1 MINNYDIYCLSFKN
15 LKRREEMEYRFKELD
30 IKSSFYDGVDS
41 NDPRIFNNNN
51 NSIVWSYTLGHLDM
65 IQNFYDNSEKE
76 FGIFCEDDIFIHK
89 DFYKLIPNIIE
100 DFKLMELDVLLLGY
114 LIPFKISSEYNG
126 FELKNN
132 INNVNINNVNVNVN
146 NDLKYIYHNYPNDLW
161 GAQMYMLTKKH
172 AKYLLDNYNIEYAIR
187 SLNDNTLQPFSS
199 DWTITKEG
207 NRALIYPML
216 AVETA
221 DKKCGHYGQDTFHE
235 NCKNVNYDP
244 SIYI

>member
-15 LKRREEMEYRFKELD
+15 QTRKSQMEHRFKELD
-30 IKSSFYDGVDS
+30 INCIFYDGVNS
-41 NDPRIFNNNN
+41 NDPRIFNNNK
-51 NSIVWSYTLGHLDM
+51 NSIVWSYTLGHFDM
-65 IQNFYDNSEKE
+65 LKNFYDNSEKE

-89 DFYKLIPNIIE
+89 DFNKLIPDIIE
-100 DFKLMELDVLLLGY
+100 DFKLMNLDILLLGY
-114 LIPFKISSEYNG
+114 LIPFKISSQYNG

-132 INNVNINNVNVNVN
+132 NNNE
-146 NDLKYIYHNYPNDLW
+146 LKYVYHNYPNDLW

-172 AKYLLDNYNIEYAIR
+172 AKYLLDKYSLEYAII
-187 SLNDNTLQPFSS
+187 SLNDNTLQTFSS
-199 DWTITKEG
+199 DWTITKDG

-235 NCKNVNYDP
+235 KCKNVNYDP
-244 SIYI
+244 NIYI